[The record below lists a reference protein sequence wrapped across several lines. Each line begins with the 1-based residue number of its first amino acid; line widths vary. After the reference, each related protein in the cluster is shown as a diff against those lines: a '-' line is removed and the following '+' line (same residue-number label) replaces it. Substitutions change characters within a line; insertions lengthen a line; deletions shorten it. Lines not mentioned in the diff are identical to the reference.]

1 MTRITSAI
9 GKVAAI
15 NDMLKPR
22 PTMGNTVNTGQNA
35 QNKEISSDNRIQEK
49 VMVFYYF
56 KQIYNARPFLTGLSD
71 YSEPEMYVYYL
82 FISFF

>member
-1 MTRITSAI
+1 M
-9 GKVAAI
+9 GKVAAN

-35 QNKEISSDNRIQEK
+35 QNKEISSDKRIQEK
-49 VMVFYYF
+49 VMVLYYF
-56 KQIYNARPFLTGLSD
+56 KQIYNARPFLIGLSD

-82 FISFF
+82 FIFFF